1 LVKEGIEGWFEKMQR
16 NISPKNKDKLIMEKR
31 LRVHN
36 SKELVNIRRVLR
48 NNPPRAEIL
57 IWKYIKNSLLGY
69 KFRRQHSIGKYIV
82 DFYCPELKLAIEIDG
97 PIHDEPEKVS
107 HDNEKSEYILSKN
120 IQIIR
125 IDNKETYT
133 NIDRTIEY
141 ISSEIEKLKDS
152 TPPPTPSLVKEG
164 IEGWFENT

>member
-1 LVKEGIEGWFEKMQR
+1 
-16 NISPKNKDKLIMEKR
+16 MEKR

-36 SKELVNIRRVLR
+36 SKELVNIRRGLR
-48 NNPPRAEIL
+48 NNLPRAEIL
-57 IWKYIKNSLLGY
+57 IWKHIKNSLLGY

-97 PIHDEPEKVS
+97 PIHDEPDKVFRDKEKTNYV
-107 HDNEKSEYILSKN
+107 LSKN

-133 NIDRTIEY
+133 NINRAIEY
-141 ISSEIEKLKDS
+141 ISSEIEKIKNS
-152 TPPPTPSLVKEG
+152 TPPPTPSSSEEG
-164 IEGWFENT
+164 ESKDKDGSASPPWLRRG